1 MSMSKK
7 LHQRS
12 WKQLTP
18 YQREKRQKSLEVLKK
33 MRTKGYSITKA
44 SREVGIKPK
53 TVLKHTNAV
62 KKVGTWWKAKRYDKI
77 ERTMRI
83 ASNGREYFVDTRD
96 SRNASKLG
104 KYQNALKIFYNTGD
118 ESVLIPFKNKR
129 IRDSK
134 GKWHT
139 LETNPDKL
147 WDIADVREDE
157 EFYTVYKEEVIL

>member
-1 MSMSKK
+1 MSKK
-7 LHQRS
+7 LHQKS
-12 WKQLTP
+12 WKELTP

-83 ASNGREYFVDTRD
+83 ASNGREYFVTIRD
-96 SRNASKLG
+96 SRNSSLVG
-104 KYQNALKIFYNTGD
+104 KYQNALKIFFNTGD
-118 ESVLIPFKNKR
+118 ESVLKPFKNKR
-129 IRDSK
+129 VKDVN

-139 LETNPDKL
+139 LETDPDKL
-147 WDIADVREDE
+147 HDISEVREDE
-157 EFYTVYKEEVIL
+157 ELYTVYKDEVIL

>member
-1 MSMSKK
+1 MIPITKK

-62 KKVGTWWKAKRYDKI
+62 KKVGSWWKAK
-77 ERTMRI
+77 
-83 ASNGREYFVDTRD
+83 NGDNQF
-96 SRNASKLG
+96 
-104 KYQNALKIFYNTGD
+104 
-118 ESVLIPFKNKR
+118 
-129 IRDSK
+129 
-134 GKWHT
+134 
-139 LETNPDKL
+139 
-147 WDIADVREDE
+147 
-157 EFYTVYKEEVIL
+157 